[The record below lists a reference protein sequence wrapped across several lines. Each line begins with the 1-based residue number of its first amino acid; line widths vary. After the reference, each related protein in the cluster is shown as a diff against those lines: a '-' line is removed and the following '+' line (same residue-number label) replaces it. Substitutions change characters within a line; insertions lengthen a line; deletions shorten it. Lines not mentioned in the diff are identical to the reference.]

1 MKALLSLRPYIA
13 RYARYILSGLVFVTV
28 SNACS
33 AYYPRVIG
41 ATVDLMK
48 QEGFDTSRVMTNIG
62 IVLLLT
68 AGSGL
73 FMFLTRKTII
83 VASRKVEY
91 DLRRDFL
98 AGLERQDPLYFA
110 RTPTGSL
117 MAHATNDIAAVREF
131 MGPAIMYGANTITTF
146 SFALAL
152 MFGLSTDITLVAL
165 IPLPFMAVATFILGR
180 RIHVAYKRVQEQFE
194 HVTTES
200 QEVFSGIRI
209 VRAFVREIQERGIFF
224 KESHEYLERTM
235 SLARIQSIMMPS
247 MMVLVGSSQI
257 LVLSYGG
264 NAVIE
269 GRASIGDLTQFF
281 IYLNQLI
288 WPVAAI
294 GWVTNIVQRAAASTG
309 RIMSIMHR
317 VSDLPDTGSAAV
329 PREVDLEF
337 DNVSYRYAE
346 ALPYV
351 LRGIRLRIPFRSHI
365 GIVGTVGSGKSTL
378 VKLIPR
384 LFDST
389 EGSVLVS
396 GRPIGEYGIE
406 SIRGAV
412 GMVMQEPFLF
422 SMSVRDNIRMGK
434 MDATDEEIVVAATM
448 ARLHTEV
455 LTFTNG
461 YDTIVGERGIS
472 LSGGQKQRLA
482 IARALVRRPS
492 ILILDDALSA
502 VDTAT
507 ERELLTSLNGMR
519 THQTTIS
526 VAHRLS
532 SVMACD
538 HIIVMDNGSIIEE
551 GTHEE
556 LLSKA
561 GHYSMLYERQRLE
574 EEIREET
581 VT

>member
-1 MKALLSLRPYIA
+1 
-13 RYARYILSGLVFVTV
+13 
-28 SNACS
+28 
-33 AYYPRVIG
+33 
-41 ATVDLMK
+41 
-48 QEGFDTSRVMTNIG
+48 
-62 IVLLLT
+62 
-68 AGSGL
+68 
-73 FMFLTRKTII
+73 
-83 VASRKVEY
+83 
-91 DLRRDFL
+91 
-98 AGLERQDPLYFA
+98 
-110 RTPTGSL
+110 
-117 MAHATNDIAAVREF
+117 
-131 MGPAIMYGANTITTF
+131 
-146 SFALAL
+146 
-152 MFGLSTDITLVAL
+152 
-165 IPLPFMAVATFILGR
+165 
-180 RIHVAYKRVQEQFE
+180 
-194 HVTTES
+194 
-200 QEVFSGIRI
+200 
-209 VRAFVREIQERGIFF
+209 
-224 KESHEYLERTM
+224 
-235 SLARIQSIMMPS
+235 
-247 MMVLVGSSQI
+247 
-257 LVLSYGG
+257 
-264 NAVIE
+264 
-269 GRASIGDLTQFF
+269 
-281 IYLNQLI
+281 
-288 WPVAAI
+288 
-294 GWVTNIVQRAAASTG
+294 
-309 RIMSIMHR
+309 
-317 VSDLPDTGSAAV
+317 
-329 PREVDLEF
+329 
-337 DNVSYRYAE
+337 
-346 ALPYV
+346 
-351 LRGIRLRIPFRSHI
+351 
-365 GIVGTVGSGKSTL
+365 VGTVGSGKSTL

-389 EGSVLVS
+389 EGRVLVS
-396 GRPIGEYGIE
+396 GRPIGEYSIE

-434 MDATDEEIVVAATM
+434 MDATDEEIVEAATM

-507 ERELLTSLNGMR
+507 ERELLTSLDGMR
-519 THQTTIS
+519 SHQTTIS

-574 EEIREET
+574 EELREET